1 MEMQVVKKEN
11 VKSLVWDIVVDISW
25 SNLSHKYFG
34 KSRSW
39 ISQKFTGN
47 GGNGTAID
55 FTDKERET
63 LKLALNDLASRI
75 LVCAGK
81 L

>member
-1 MEMQVVKKEN
+1 MEVQVKKEN

-25 SNLSHKYFG
+25 ANLSHKYFG

-39 ISQKFTGN
+39 ISQKFVGI
-47 GGNGTAID
+47 GGNGTPID
-55 FTDKERET
+55 FTDAERLT
-63 LKLALNDLASRI
+63 LKEALNDLARRI
-75 LVCAGK
+75 QICASK

>member
-1 MEMQVVKKEN
+1 MELQAKKES

-25 SNLSHKYFG
+25 ANLSLKYFG

-39 ISQKFTGN
+39 LSQKFVGK
-47 GGNGTAID
+47 GGNGTSIE
-55 FTDKERET
+55 FTGTEREK
-63 LKLALNDLASRI
+63 LKEALNDLAKRI
-75 LVCAGK
+75 QFCASK

>member
-1 MEMQVVKKEN
+1 MEIQMKKEN

-39 ISQKFTGN
+39 ISQKFTGV

-55 FTDKERET
+55 FTDSERET
-63 LKLALNDLASRI
+63 LKFALDDLAKRI
-75 LVCAGK
+75 QVCASK